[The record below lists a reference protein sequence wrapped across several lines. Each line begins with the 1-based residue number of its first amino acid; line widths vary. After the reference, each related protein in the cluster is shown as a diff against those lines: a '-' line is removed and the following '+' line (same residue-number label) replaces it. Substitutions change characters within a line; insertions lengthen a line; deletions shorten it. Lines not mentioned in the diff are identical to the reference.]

1 MYLDEFTHLYIPAI
15 YAVVNNKSEFTYK
28 AIFQYVLNNLVDIEF
43 KNYKITIT
51 MDFEKGMIN
60 SIKNVFPN
68 ARLVGCHFHFMQS
81 LIRNSKK
88 LGFGKNKYKDE
99 ISELINKKLG
109 ILPYIYNGN
118 INNLKDILS
127 EKNL

>member
-1 MYLDEFTHLYIPAI
+1 
-15 YAVVNNKSEFTYK
+15 
-28 AIFQYVLNNLVDIEF
+28 
-43 KNYKITIT
+43 
-51 MDFEKGMIN
+51 
-60 SIKNVFPN
+60 
-68 ARLVGCHFHFMQS
+68 MQS
-81 LIRNSKK
+81 LIRNSKI

-127 EKNL
+127 EKNLKIYLNFLIILKKNG